1 MKQNA
6 EIKVVGSQVLSG
18 EKNTIE
24 INTTGICEETEN
36 GIKLIYKEDFDK
48 DAAVETTFSVKG
60 NLVNIKRTGD
70 FESNMLIQHGK
81 RHHCHYRTPYGDM
94 FMGTYGE
101 ELSVKNGNIRLEYTL
116 DLNSSLISRNAV
128 VISYRCK
135 PVTNNLGEKD
145 VKNITGYKSKN

>member
-1 MKQNA
+1 MKKNA
-6 EIKVVGSQVLSG
+6 EIKVIGSQLSDG

-36 GIKLIYKEDFDK
+36 GIKLIYEENLDEDATVK
-48 DAAVETTFSVKG
+48 TTFSVRG

-70 FESNMLIQHGK
+70 FESNMIIQHGK

-116 DLNSSLISRNAV
+116 DLNSSLISRNTV
-128 VISYRCK
+128 EISYKFK
-135 PVTNNLGEKD
+135 PVIKTLGEKD
-145 VKNITGYKSKN
+145 VKNIT

>member
-1 MKQNA
+1 MKKNA
-6 EIKVVGSQVLSG
+6 EIKVVGSQLSNG

-36 GIKLIYKEDFDK
+36 GIKLIYEENLDE
-48 DAAVETTFSVKG
+48 DAAVETTFSVRG
-60 NLVNIKRTGD
+60 SLVNIKRTGD
-70 FESNMLIQHGK
+70 FESNMIIQHGK

-128 VISYRCK
+128 EISYKFK
-135 PVTNNLGEKD
+135 P
-145 VKNITGYKSKN
+145 